1 MLFRV
6 DNLAQNR
13 APIWGSSEKTIG
25 ANKDAHLMT
34 PESIPC
40 DDDVTQVK
48 QSKAVQHLE
57 SKKLGEFYSRS
68 ERSKQN
74 PGLPFK
80 AHETGLSC

>member
-25 ANKDAHLMT
+25 ANKDVHLMT

-40 DDDVTQVK
+40 DDDVT
-48 QSKAVQHLE
+48 
-57 SKKLGEFYSRS
+57 
-68 ERSKQN
+68 
-74 PGLPFK
+74 
-80 AHETGLSC
+80 